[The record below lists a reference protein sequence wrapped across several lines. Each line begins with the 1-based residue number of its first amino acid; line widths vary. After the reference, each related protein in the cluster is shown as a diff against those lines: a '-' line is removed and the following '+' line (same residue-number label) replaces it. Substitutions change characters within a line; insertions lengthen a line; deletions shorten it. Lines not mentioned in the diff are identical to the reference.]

1 MRHASPAGS
10 GCQST
15 QDGKMSLERPIS
27 FDFFFFFFFF
37 FTTFGLFRYGVLALL
52 DLERNF
58 MFIRKGGAR
67 RMIISHV

>member
-10 GCQST
+10 GCQNT

-27 FDFFFFFFFF
+27 FEFFFF

-67 RMIISHV
+67 SLIISHV